1 MAIEAFI
8 IDPKDNV
15 ATLFTHEGAR
25 GSAIKLRIDGKET
38 QIELRDNV
46 PFAHKFAI
54 RPIRK
59 GEQVIKYGY
68 SIGAATEDIEPGRHV
83 HIHNTESN
91 RGRGDRA
98 AVGQNPSTGAAK

>member
-1 MAIEAFI
+1 VAIEAFV
-8 IDPKDNV
+8 IDPNDNV
-15 ATLFTHEGAR
+15 ATLFIHQGAR
-25 GSAIKLRIDGKET
+25 GSSIKVQIDGKDAEI
-38 QIELRDNV
+38 QLRDNV

-68 SIGAATEDIEPGRHV
+68 SIGTATEDIEPGQHV

-91 RGRGDRA
+91 RGRGDLA
-98 AVGQNPSTGAAK
+98 GSSPSSGAGK

>member
-8 IDPKDNV
+8 IDAKDNV
-15 ATLFTHEGAR
+15 ATLFIHHGSR
-25 GSAIKLRIDGKET
+25 GTKIRVQVDEKPLE
-38 QIELRDNV
+38 IELKDNV

-54 RPIRK
+54 RRIAK

-68 SIGAATEDIEPGRHV
+68 SIGTATEDIEPGQHV

-91 RGRGDRA
+91 RGRGDLA
-98 AVGQNPSTGAAK
+98 AQNANNGVSR

>member
-8 IDPKDNV
+8 IDAKDNV
-15 ATLFTHEGAR
+15 ATLFIHTGHR
-25 GSAIKLRIDGKET
+25 GSKIAVQMDGKPLE
-38 QIELRDNV
+38 IELKDHV

-54 RPIRK
+54 RRIPK

-68 SIGAATEDIEPGRHV
+68 PIGTAIEDIEAGQHV

-91 RGRGDRA
+91 RGRGDLA
-98 AVGQNPSTGAAK
+98 AQNIFTGARK

>member
-15 ATLFTHEGAR
+15 GTLF
-25 GSAIKLRIDGKET
+25 IQDGTPGKKIAV
-38 QIELRDNV
+38 QVSGKPAQLELRENV

-54 RPIRK
+54 RRISK
-59 GEQVIKYGY
+59 GDQVIKYGY
-68 SIGAATEDIEPGRHV
+68 SIGTATVDIEPGQHV

-91 RGRGDRA
+91 RGRGDLA
-98 AVGQNPSTGAAK
+98 AGQSPAAGGAK